1 MADTAASA
9 ESIIGRA
16 AEQHGAAIIIAED
29 LGAEGRRVIHANQAF
44 LDLLGYELDEV
55 LGRESKSFLCPVEN
69 DFEKIAHSL
78 KNVRAHGYTTYV
90 MTAVRSDGTRIPLHI
105 LFSACDMP
113 DGGRQITY
121 LCRRANEEEVNQSQ
135 SVHRN
140 RLLAEAERMA
150 HLGSWRIVPESRTL
164 ICSPHFIELL
174 GGDDETAIHDAA
186 RTVPQ
191 AIRSRIWRCAVKC
204 KRTGEPFEVDVNF
217 TGRDGKRRTGRLS
230 GQPDTD
236 HDGHCVAVIG
246 VFADTTDSVEMA
258 AKKQRLEQTHRETLE
273 LLGIGVIDFEEGVSR
288 PSPEAMALIGY
299 PPEAASKPYEWWL
312 DRMHPDDAAM
322 FAHHNGSANHKA
334 GETQTFRFRIRHKDG
349 HYLWLESRRRIR
361 RLTADGRIASATGV
375 VLDIGSRLQAE
386 REHEETRT
394 QLDIGVRA
402 ADIGLFTIDPV
413 KGQAHFSAEASRI
426 LGFPPEALD
435 RPLKWWT
442 GRIHPDD
449 RRHALSKNNKYAAL
463 GGDSFA
469 LEYRVKRYDG
479 AYVWLEVRSAFEF
492 DENGEPI
499 RLSGALMSIN
509 QRKTAEEALER
520 LQNVFTLAARAA
532 RIGVYEG
539 DFSTDIAVY
548 SPQAALML
556 GMEEKSFSM
565 HRSEW
570 IERIHPEDRPGYLD
584 YVEKRK
590 VSPEQMTIEYR
601 IRRQNGDYLWL
612 EARSASAVAT
622 EDGKVGSIVGV
633 FLDIDERKRAELELQ
648 DLQERMNVARS
659 AVQLGLWNYDTETRE
674 GVWSPECTSLLGLSA
689 DHAFDPYV
697 FHDGLHDADRER
709 VMDVVNR
716 LRAGE
721 LGSFQER
728 FRFKREDG
736 GTLWLETQGR
746 ATKDGGTLK
755 IYGSLSDVTNEAEH
769 AAALETAKR
778 AAEEAA
784 ETKARFLATMSHEI
798 RTPLN
803 AVIGMT
809 GLLLESDLESEQRRQ
824 AETANSA
831 GEHLLCLIN
840 DILDLTK
847 LDSGRVELENRPFSL
862 AAEIARVIDIT
873 SQTSSHK
880 GLAVTCDIE
889 EEARG
894 HVRGDAPRLR
904 QVLLNLVGNAV
915 KFTEQG
921 GVEIRARRLEG
932 ETMCLEVADTGIG
945 ISNSARQRL
954 FDDFV
959 QADAGIN
966 RRFGGTG
973 LGLSICKRLVELM
986 NGRIGVDS
994 KTGEGSTFWIE
1005 LPLAPAADSGES
1017 MEDAEIKVPPGARL
1031 LVAEDNT
1038 ANQLLISTILKRYG
1052 CSVTLVNDGAEA
1064 LEAAGETVFDLI
1076 ILDVE
1081 MPRVDG
1087 VQAAHRIRAGET
1099 LNTEVPMMALTAHT
1113 GRNTPLRQTG
1123 FDDVLGK
1130 PFSPRNLAAS
1140 LSRLLA
1146 QEDRFDMTD
1155 ALDAPLVDRSTLE
1168 PIIQAAGAET
1178 MARVLDAFWTQSEP
1192 MMNAVEDACEAQDAE
1207 KLRHAAHDMKGAASN
1222 IGAARVASFAAAMEP
1237 GPVDEACEMLSA
1249 LRNALVDTRPAL
1261 DHFIKNAA

>member
-1 MADTAASA
+1 MADPAAIA

-16 AEQHGAAIIIAED
+16 AEQHGAAIIIAEGH
-29 LGAEGRRVIHANQAF
+29 GAEGRRVTRANQAF
-44 LDLLGYELDEV
+44 LDLLGYSEDEV
-55 LGRESKSFLCPVEN
+55 IGREAKSFLCPISN
-69 DFEKIAHSL
+69 DFGRIPLSL
-78 KNVRAHGYTTYV
+78 KHLRAHGYTTHV
-90 MTAVRSDGTRIPLHI
+90 MTVVKANGDRLPLHI
-105 LFSACDMP
+105 LSSTCKSP
-113 DGGRQITY
+113 EGRRQYAY
-121 LCRRANEEEVNQSQ
+121 LCRPANDDEVDEGQAI
-135 SVHRN
+135 HRS
-140 RLLAEAERMA
+140 RLLTQAERMA
-150 HLGSWRIVPESRTL
+150 QLGSWRIVPEDRTL

-174 GGDDETAIHDAA
+174 GGEDETAIHEAA
-186 RTVPQ
+186 RTVPR
-191 AIRSRIWRCAVKC
+191 AIRSRIWRLAVTC
-204 KRTGEPFEVDVNF
+204 KRTGEPFEVEVAF

-230 GQPDTD
+230 GQPDLD
-236 HDGHCVAVIG
+236 HDGKCVAVIG
-246 VFADTTDSVEMA
+246 VFADTTRSVEMA
-258 AKKQRLEQTHRETLE
+258 AKNQRLEQTHRETLE
-273 LLGIGVIDFEEGVSR
+273 LLGIGVIDFEDGVSR

-299 PPEAASKPYEWWL
+299 PPEMASKPYEWWL
-312 DRMHPDDAAM
+312 ERMHPDDAAM
-322 FAHHNGSANHKA
+322 FARHNGSATHRT
-334 GETQTFRFRIRHKDG
+334 GETQTFRFRIRHRDG
-349 HYLWLESRRRIR
+349 RYLWMESRRRIR

-375 VLDIGSRLQAE
+375 ILNIDSRLQAE

-413 KGQAHFSAEASRI
+413 KGQTHFSAEAARI
-426 LGFPPEALD
+426 LGFPAEPLD

-449 RRHALSKNNKYAAL
+449 RRHVLSKSNKYSAL

-479 AYVWLEVRSAFEF
+479 SYVWLEVRSAFEL
-492 DENGEPI
+492 DEDGEPV
-499 RLSGALMSIN
+499 RLSGAIMSIG
-509 QRKTAEEALER
+509 QRKAAEEALER

-570 IERIHPEDRPGYLD
+570 IERIHPDDRPGYLD
-584 YVEKRK
+584 YVKKRK
-590 VSPEQMTIEYR
+590 VSPEQMTVEYR
-601 IRRQNGDYLWL
+601 IRREDGGYLWL
-612 EARSASAVAT
+612 EARSASAVAA
-622 EDGKVGSIVGV
+622 EDSKVDSIVGV

-659 AVQLGLWNYDTETRE
+659 AAQLGLWNYDTQTRE
-674 GVWSPECTSLLGLSA
+674 GVWSPECKSLLGLSP
-689 DHAFDPYV
+689 DHPFDPYV
-697 FHDGLHDADRER
+697 FHDGIHDADRER
-709 VMDVVNR
+709 VMGVVNR

-721 LGSFQER
+721 LDNFQER
-728 FRFKREDG
+728 FRFTREDG
-736 GTLWLETQGR
+736 TTLWLETQGR

-809 GLLLESDLESEQRRQ
+809 GLLLESDLETEQRRH

-873 SQTSSHK
+873 SQTASHK
-880 GLAVTCDIE
+880 GLAITCDIAE
-889 EEARG
+889 DARG
-894 HVRGDAPRLR
+894 HMRGDAPRLR

-915 KFTEQG
+915 KFTEHG
-921 GVEIRARRLEG
+921 GVEIRARRLDDK
-932 ETMCLEVADTGIG
+932 TMRLEIADTGIG
-945 ISNSARQRL
+945 ISEAARQRL

-986 NGRIGVDS
+986 EGRIGVDS
-994 KTGEGSTFWIE
+994 VAGEGSTFWIE
-1005 LPLAPAADSGES
+1005 LPLAPSSADAES
-1017 MEDAEIKVPPGARL
+1017 YEDAEASIPPDARL

-1052 CSVTLVNDGAEA
+1052 CSVTLVKDGAEA
-1064 LEAAGETVFDLI
+1064 LEAAGETLFDLI

-1087 VQAAHRIRAGET
+1087 VQAARRIRGGET
-1099 LNTEVPMMALTAHT
+1099 LNTATPMMALTAHT
-1113 GRNTPLRQTG
+1113 GRNTPLRQAG

-1168 PIIQAAGAET
+1168 PIIEAAGAET
-1178 MARVLDAFWTQSEP
+1178 MARVLDAFWAQSEP
-1192 MMNAVEDACEAQDAE
+1192 MMNAVAEACETRDAE
-1207 KLRHAAHDMKGAASN
+1207 KLRHAAHDLKGAASN
-1222 IGAARVASFAAAMEP
+1222 VGAARVAAIAAAMEP
-1237 GPVDEACEMLSA
+1237 GPADEACEMLPS
-1249 LRNALVDTRPAL
+1249 LRNALTDTKPAL
-1261 DHFIKNAA
+1261 DHFIKSAA